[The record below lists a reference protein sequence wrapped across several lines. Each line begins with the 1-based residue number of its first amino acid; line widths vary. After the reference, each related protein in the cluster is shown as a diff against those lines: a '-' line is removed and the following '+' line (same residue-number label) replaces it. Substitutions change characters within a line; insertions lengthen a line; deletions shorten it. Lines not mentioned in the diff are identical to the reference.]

1 MTAMVYD
8 LRRLEES
15 RDLVHRAVEALAQG
29 KILVVPT
36 ETVYGLVASGLHAET
51 IERLAALK
59 TQAPKYPNALAFG
72 VKSADDALDYC
83 PDFSPLARRLARRC
97 WPGPLTIVTPALHRD
112 SVVQRLP
119 KSVRNLTMQPGT
131 IALRAPAHEFTMQV
145 FRLNAGPVILT
156 TVSEDGQ
163 THATTVDEIPPSI
176 RAAVDVIFDAGP
188 CRFSQPSTIVRI
200 DGNRWTVL
208 RPGVMDSN
216 TIKRMSQ
223 VTIMLVCT
231 GNTCRSPM
239 AAGIL
244 KTRLAQRLGLTVESL
259 AAQGVHVVSAGVAA
273 MSGAPAS
280 PQAVQV
286 GAQMGFDLS
295 EHGSQPVSDRLV
307 QDADLILT
315 MTDGHR
321 QAIISRWP
329 QAASRTFLVARNQ
342 NDVSDPIGLPVEC
355 YA

>member
-1 MTAMVYD
+1 
-8 LRRLEES
+8 
-15 RDLVHRAVEALAQG
+15 
-29 KILVVPT
+29 
-36 ETVYGLVASGLHAET
+36 
-51 IERLAALK
+51 
-59 TQAPKYPNALAFG
+59 
-72 VKSADDALDYC
+72 
-83 PDFSPLARRLARRC
+83 
-97 WPGPLTIVTPALHRD
+97 
-112 SVVQRLP
+112 
-119 KSVRNLTMQPGT
+119 
-131 IALRAPAHEFTMQV
+131 
-145 FRLNAGPVILT
+145 
-156 TVSEDGQ
+156 
-163 THATTVDEIPPSI
+163 
-176 RAAVDVIFDAGP
+176 
-188 CRFSQPSTIVRI
+188 
-200 DGNRWTVL
+200 
-208 RPGVMDSN
+208 
-216 TIKRMSQ
+216 
-223 VTIMLVCT
+223 
-231 GNTCRSPM
+231 M

-342 NDVSDPIGLPVEC
+342 NDVSDPIGLPVEY
-355 YA
+355 YARCAEQINQALDWWLEHHPALQISDADQGHE